1 MTKNRRKQ
9 IKKITFQAI
18 LGCCCILFFTS
29 CSSYNNC
36 TDTALSSWNAGSIV
50 SLEDV
55 YKYGEDNCF
64 KSIMIDDSIFNRMKG
79 KSYKDDCTM
88 PRDSL
93 RYLKVLHY
101 DFNGNITLGEIVC
114 NVIISNKLL
123 DIFKTLY
130 KNKYPIEKIKLIDDY
145 DASDDLSMADNNS
158 SAFNFRFVAGTTK
171 LSNHS
176 KGLAIDINTL

>member
-1 MTKNRRKQ
+1 
-9 IKKITFQAI
+9 
-18 LGCCCILFFTS
+18 
-29 CSSYNNC
+29 
-36 TDTALSSWNAGSIV
+36 
-50 SLEDV
+50 
-55 YKYGEDNCF
+55 
-64 KSIMIDDSIFNRMKG
+64 
-79 KSYKDDCTM
+79 M